1 MKFLNI
7 LRVTEIFCSFR
18 LVLEGKTSKEIP
30 ESLQFLDKFLAN
42 NFALCRTQHLWVA
55 KERRHSRFTF
65 VKNTI
70 SKKMM
75 DSFVLL
81 PYASFTALKTILQ

>member
-7 LRVTEIFCSFR
+7 LGVTEIFCSFR

-55 KERRHSRFTF
+55 K
-65 VKNTI
+65 
-70 SKKMM
+70 
-75 DSFVLL
+75 
-81 PYASFTALKTILQ
+81 